1 VIVGGEVVADS
12 HRPRLLFETGLP
24 TRYYLP
30 KIDVRMDLLEPTD
43 TVTRCPYKGK
53 AQYWSVRVGDKV
65 FRDMVWSYSPSMPEC
80 PRIDDLVCFF
90 NERVE
95 AIVVDGE
102 RQPVPRTRWSRTDS

>member
-1 VIVGGEVVADS
+1 
-12 HRPRLLFETGLP
+12 
-24 TRYYLP
+24 
-30 KIDVRMDLLEPTD
+30 
-43 TVTRCPYKGK
+43 
-53 AQYWSVRVGDKV
+53 
-65 FRDMVWSYSPSMPEC
+65 MPEC